1 MNEEQTLKPQCERPM
16 EAYEG
21 PELTEMNKVESCESK
36 EQREQR
42 RRIRLLKNWSIVIQ
56 PLDRGCTVSVGCKS
70 LAFENLDA
78 AMETVKQYVDNP
90 VAVMKHYGFE
100 DHI

>member
-1 MNEEQTLKPQCERPM
+1 MA
-16 EAYEG
+16 AYEG

-42 RRIRLLKNWSIVIQ
+42 REIELLKNWRIEIQ
-56 PLDRGCTVSVGCKS
+56 ILDRGCTVSVGCKS
-70 LAFENLDA
+70 FAFENVDA

-90 VAVMKHYGFE
+90 FAVIKHYGFGNYL
-100 DHI
+100 

>member
-1 MNEEQTLKPQCERPM
+1 MKEEHTVPPPTMLSQ
-16 EAYEG
+16 G
-21 PELTEMNKVESCESK
+21 EMSK
-36 EQREQR
+36 EQEQSR
-42 RRIRLLKNWSIVIQ
+42 KIRLLKNWSIVIQ

-70 LAFENLDA
+70 FAFENLDA